1 MTRQVFSMMKIIRHK
16 TRITLDEQIETA
28 IKGVLCALRDLYK
41 IDSSAEEI
49 AALYI
54 DSGVC
59 LLTVNVKTLKAV
71 DGILKDKWNSF
82 MDNK

>member
-1 MTRQVFSMMKIIRHK
+1 MISVIA
-16 TRITLDEQIETA
+16 A
-28 IKGVLCALRDLYK
+28 IRDLYK